1 MNTQNTLKPGPKLE
15 LVVKDLQN
23 FALFKLDG
31 SEKSQAQKLVLLQ
44 AACFVLS
51 EKVSL
56 GDFFRQ
62 FKRGE
67 VWRFLQY
74 REKRDFRWNWYL
86 TKDEAIQ
93 LVRILSES
101 IAEEVECGD

>member
-1 MNTQNTLKPGPKLE
+1 MHFALFQLLAYTYSRTSTSSVLSLYLNNLKSNRMNTQNTLKPGPKLE

-44 AACFVLS
+44 AACVVLS

-62 FKRGE
+62 FKRG
-67 VWRFLQY
+67 
-74 REKRDFRWNWYL
+74 
-86 TKDEAIQ
+86 
-93 LVRILSES
+93 
-101 IAEEVECGD
+101 